1 VDADPDPDAPVR
13 RMQEQWE
20 RELPGVDTSAMALF
34 GRLSRAHALAQ
45 RAIDAGLAAHG
56 VNRAEF
62 DVLATLR
69 RAGAPYRLAAGA
81 LAAAMLLSPAATT
94 NRVDRLAAAGLVE
107 RAADP
112 ADGRAV
118 VVGLTARGRRLAE
131 EAVRTHSR
139 NERRLL
145 GGLGPAQERA
155 LSDLLAE
162 LARSVAANAPPPR

>member
-1 VDADPDPDAPVR
+1 
-13 RMQEQWE
+13 
-20 RELPGVDTSAMALF
+20 
-34 GRLSRAHALAQ
+34 
-45 RAIDAGLAAHG
+45 
-56 VNRAEF
+56 
-62 DVLATLR
+62 
-69 RAGAPYRLAAGA
+69 
-81 LAAAMLLSPAATT
+81 MLLSPAATT

-107 RAADP
+107 RIADP
-112 ADGRAV
+112 GDGRAV

-162 LARSVAANAPPPR
+162 LARSVAANAPPR

>member
-1 VDADPDPDAPVR
+1 MDDDDPDAPVR
-13 RMQEQWE
+13 RMREQWE

-45 RAIDAGLAAHG
+45 RAIDAGLAVHG

-69 RAGAPYRLAAGA
+69 RAGAPHRLSAGA

-94 NRVDRLAAAGLVE
+94 NRVDRLAGAGLVE
-107 RAADP
+107 RIADP
-112 ADGRAV
+112 GDGRAV
-118 VVGLTARGRRLAE
+118 VVGLTPRGRRLAE
-131 EAVRTHSR
+131 DAVRTHSE

-145 GGLGPAQERA
+145 GGLDPPRERA
-155 LSDLLAE
+155 LSDLLAD
-162 LARSVAANAPPPR
+162 LARSVTANAPDR